1 MGYRAGQSL
10 SSGSLSVFPYLTG
23 RAQFRDQIELRI
35 TWGSKARLPCQ
46 PGCVPMGESGESRS
60 GSDPAANEKFP
71 VQRLFFRFFL
81 QRRRLLLWCV
91 LGRGGCH
98 LLGQC
103 WVPLGFPTPKPQQL
117 WSAARCLCCGGIKLD
132 KAQWE
137 GSKWT
142 KLVWK
147 CHVHPCKG
155 N

>member
-35 TWGSKARLPCQ
+35 TWGPKARLPCR

-71 VQRLFFRFFL
+71 VQRLFFCL
-81 QRRRLLLWCV
+81 LLWGRRLLLWCV

-103 WVPLGFPTPKPQQL
+103 WVPLGFPTPKPQHL
-117 WSAARCLCCGGIKLD
+117 WAVARCLRCGGIKLGQGPVGGFKVD
-132 KAQWE
+132 KTDLE
-137 GSKWT
+137 MSCSP
-142 KLVWK
+142 V
-147 CHVHPCKG
+147 
-155 N
+155 